1 MISRTWIWIPE
12 HSIFYLRITNMFT
25 VFLPK
30 SYLTFRCL
38 WLGSYFLPVQI
49 VFCGMNLGSV
59 PLSALWP
66 KGRGQCFFH
75 QIISVGWKADGFPGM
90 EHRWFT
96 KTLPDLRFL
105 LSIFLVENKVAEV
118 IKKWRILICTPRHAN
133 SFNIFKLC
141 VCDVKHLTPQLSVY
155 FEGGNKNQN
164 MISLYI
170 W

>member
-12 HSIFYLRITNMFT
+12 HSISYLRITNMFT

-30 SYLTFRCL
+30 SYLTFWCL

-49 VFCGMNLGSV
+49 VFRGMNLGSV

-66 KGRGQCFFH
+66 KGSGLCFFH
-75 QIISVGWKADGFPGM
+75 QIISAGWKADGLQWWIHWNTAWPKISAFY
-90 EHRWFT
+90 F
-96 KTLPDLRFL
+96 
-105 LSIFLVENKVAEV
+105 SCENKGAKV

-133 SFNIFKLC
+133 SLNIFKLC

-155 FEGGNKNQN
+155 FEGSNKNQN